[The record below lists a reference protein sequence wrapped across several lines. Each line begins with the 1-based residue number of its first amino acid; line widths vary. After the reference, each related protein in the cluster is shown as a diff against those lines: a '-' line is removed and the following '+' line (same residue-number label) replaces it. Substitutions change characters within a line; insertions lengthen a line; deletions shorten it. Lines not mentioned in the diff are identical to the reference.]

1 MLENLSSRLNA
12 VVARLRGRGRIDEKD
27 IEEAGRQIRLVLLE
41 ADVNYKVVKDFVASV
56 KEKALGEAVLKSLTP
71 GQQVVK
77 VVRDELAR
85 VMGGSQAELK
95 LTGQRPDVIVLVGL
109 QGSGKTTAA
118 AKLAH
123 YLKKQGKKP
132 LLISADTYRPAARDQ
147 LAALAGELGVDVYPG
162 ESGDKP
168 ANLAKKAVLAAS
180 LHDVVIIDTA
190 GRLHI
195 DKEMMNEAIAIK
207 NAAEPGNIL
216 FVADAMTGQDA
227 VKQAE
232 AFNRTVDFDGVIL
245 TKLDGDARGG
255 AALSIRAVTGKP
267 IMFVSTGEKAQDFD
281 VFHPDRMASRILN
294 MGDVLSLVEKAEEV
308 ADEDEAKI
316 LAEKLVSEQFTL
328 EDYLVELDRISKM
341 GDLRDMISMLP
352 AGLMPKGIKDM
363 RIDEKD
369 ITRTRAIIQ
378 SMTREER
385 VNPKIIN
392 GSRRAR
398 IAAGSGTSAANVNA
412 LLKQFEMMRKMIKT
426 VKKGE
431 KARWQPGLSS

>member
-1 MLENLSSRLNA
+1 MLENLSNRLNA
-12 VVARLRGRGRIDEKD
+12 VVERLRGRGRIDEKD
-27 IEEAGRQIRLVLLE
+27 VEEAGRQIKLALLE

-56 KEKALGEAVLKSLTP
+56 KEKALGEAVTKSLTP

-95 LTGQRPDVIVLVGL
+95 LAGKRPDVIILVGL

-118 AKLAH
+118 AKLAR

-132 LLISADTYRPAARDQ
+132 LLVAADTYRPAARDQ
-147 LAALAGELGVDVYPG
+147 LVALAAELKVDIYPG

-168 ANLAKKAVLAAS
+168 ANLAKKAVLGAS
-180 LHDVVIIDTA
+180 PHDVVIIDTA

-195 DKEMMNEAIAIK
+195 DEEMMNEAIAIK
-207 NAAEPGNIL
+207 TAAGPGNIL

-232 AFNRTVDFDGVIL
+232 AFNRSVDFDGVIL

-267 IMFVSTGEKAQDFD
+267 IMFVSTGEKAQDFE

-294 MGDVLSLVEKAEEV
+294 MGDVLSLVEKAEAA

-316 LAEKLVSEQFTL
+316 LAEKLVSERFTL
-328 EDYLVELDRISKM
+328 EDYMVELDRISKM

-363 RIDEKD
+363 HIDEKD

-385 VNPKIIN
+385 VNPKLIN

-398 IAAGSGTSAANVNA
+398 IAAGSGTSVANVNG

-426 VKKGE
+426 VKKG
-431 KARWQPGLSS
+431 KKGRWQPGLLP